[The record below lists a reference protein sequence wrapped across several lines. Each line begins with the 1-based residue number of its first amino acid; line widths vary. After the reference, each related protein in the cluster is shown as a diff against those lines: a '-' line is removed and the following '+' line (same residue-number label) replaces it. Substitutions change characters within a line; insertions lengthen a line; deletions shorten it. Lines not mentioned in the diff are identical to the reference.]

1 MQSRNQQISHGGGIM
16 RVVSQ
21 PRTLASIL
29 GQLMMVIGVC
39 TVVTASGSFV
49 PAGAAAEE
57 PSNADTKAP
66 HVLIKTK
73 FGEMEAVLFPDLAPK
88 HVESFLKL
96 AKSGFYNGTI
106 FHRIIPGFMIQGGD
120 PLTKDPANRSRY
132 GTGGPGYT
140 VPAEFNK
147 VAHEKG
153 ILSAARTADPNSAG
167 SQFFIMVDKAP
178 HLDGQYTVFG
188 EIVKGVDVAET
199 IVSQPRDL
207 KDNPMER
214 IEMTIEVIQ

>member
-1 MQSRNQQISHGGGIM
+1 M
-16 RVVSQ
+16 RVVLQ
-21 PRTLASIL
+21 PRIL
-29 GQLMMVIGVC
+29 VSVLRQLMVVIGVF
-39 TVVTASGSFV
+39 TVVTGSFSLGV
-49 PAGAAAEE
+49 TRAAEDE
-57 PSNADTKAP
+57 PSNADSKSP
-66 HVLIKTK
+66 HVLVKTK
-73 FGEMEAVLFPDLAPK
+73 FGEMEIVLFPDLAPK

-132 GTGGPGYT
+132 GTGGPGYNL
-140 VPAEFNK
+140 PAEFNR

-167 SQFFIMVDKAP
+167 SQFFIVADKAP

-188 EIVKGVDVAET
+188 EIVKGLEVVDT
-199 IVSQPRDL
+199 IVNQPRDM
-207 KDNPMER
+207 KDNPLER
-214 IEMTIEVIQ
+214 IELTVEVLQ

>member
-1 MQSRNQQISHGGGIM
+1 M

-21 PRTLASIL
+21 PVPVASVL
-29 GQLMMVIGVC
+29 RQLMMATGMFAM
-39 TVVTASGSFV
+39 VTLSGSLSL
-49 PAGAAAEE
+49 AKAAAEE
-57 PSNADTKAP
+57 PSKAETKAP
-66 HVLIKTK
+66 HVLMKTK

-140 VPAEFNK
+140 VPAEFNR
-147 VAHEKG
+147 VVHEKG

-167 SQFFIMVDKAP
+167 SQFFLMVDKAP

-188 EIVKGVDVAET
+188 EVVKGLDVLDT

-207 KDNPMER
+207 KDNPLER
-214 IEMTIEVIQ
+214 IEMTIDVIE

>member
-1 MQSRNQQISHGGGIM
+1 MRNDFS
-16 RVVSQ
+16 S
-21 PRTLASIL
+21 
-29 GQLMMVIGVC
+29 
-39 TVVTASGSFV
+39 TVVNMFRRGILVMSVIAMVNVYLMAVAFG
-49 PAGAAAEE
+49 EE
-57 PSNADTKAP
+57 PATGSQAP
-66 HVLIKTK
+66 HVILKTK
-73 FGEMEAVLFPDLAPK
+73 FGEMEIVLFKDLAPK

-96 AKSGFYNGTI
+96 AEKGFYNGTI

-120 PLTKDPANRSRY
+120 PLTKDPANRSKF

-140 VPAEFNK
+140 VPAEFSK

-167 SQFFIMVDKAP
+167 SQFFLMVDKAP

-188 EIVKGVDVAET
+188 EVLKGIEVADT

-207 KDNPMER
+207 RDNPVER
-214 IEMTIEVIQ
+214 IEMTIEVMK

>member
-1 MQSRNQQISHGGGIM
+1 M
-16 RVVSQ
+16 RVVLQ
-21 PRTLASIL
+21 PRTLVSVL
-29 GQLMMVIGVC
+29 RQLMVVIGVF
-39 TVVTASGSFV
+39 TVVAGSFSLG
-49 PAGAAAEE
+49 ATRAAAAE
-57 PSNADTKAP
+57 PANVDSKSP
-66 HVLIKTK
+66 HVLVKTK
-73 FGEMEAVLFPDLAPK
+73 FGEMEIVLFPDLAPK

-132 GTGGPGYT
+132 GTGGPGYNL
-140 VPAEFNK
+140 PAEFNK

-167 SQFFIMVDKAP
+167 SQFFIMADKAP

-188 EIVKGVDVAET
+188 EIVKGLEVVDT
-199 IVSQPRDL
+199 IVNQPRDM
-207 KDNPMER
+207 KDNPLER
-214 IEMTIEVIQ
+214 IELTVEVLQ

>member
-1 MQSRNQQISHGGGIM
+1 MMSVFSGTVGKNVRRGLVIFGLMAMMNL
-16 RVVSQ
+16 VV
-21 PRTLASIL
+21 LAA
-29 GQLMMVIGVC
+29 
-39 TVVTASGSFV
+39 TW
-49 PAGAAAEE
+49 AEE
-57 PSNADTKAP
+57 ATTAKPAP
-66 HVLIKTK
+66 HVMLKTK
-73 FGEMEAVLFPDLAPK
+73 FGEMEIVLFPDLAPK

-96 AKSGFYNGTI
+96 AESGFFNGTI

-147 VAHEKG
+147 VVHEKG

-188 EIVKGVDVAET
+188 EVVKGVEVADT
-199 IVSQPRDL
+199 IVGQPRDL
-207 KDNPMER
+207 RDNPVER
-214 IEMTIEVIQ
+214 IEMTIEVMK